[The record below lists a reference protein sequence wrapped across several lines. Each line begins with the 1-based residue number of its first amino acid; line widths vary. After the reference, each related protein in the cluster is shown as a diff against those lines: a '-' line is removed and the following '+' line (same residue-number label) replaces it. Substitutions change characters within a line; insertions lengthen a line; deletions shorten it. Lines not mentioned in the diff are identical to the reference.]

1 MKEQSS
7 ASALNNNEILR
18 VISTYN
24 ELVSN
29 NKNFTNNN
37 ETIHTSHESHILMQ
51 TIANEIDDILARI
64 ENVIPKDVIVVPNNV
79 NRRDSFNYSL
89 YLNTITYPKTAVLF
103 NITMNESGFIQNI
116 QIKDKFKTIRII
128 FLIIFLENTR

>member
-29 NKNFTNNN
+29 NKNFKNNN